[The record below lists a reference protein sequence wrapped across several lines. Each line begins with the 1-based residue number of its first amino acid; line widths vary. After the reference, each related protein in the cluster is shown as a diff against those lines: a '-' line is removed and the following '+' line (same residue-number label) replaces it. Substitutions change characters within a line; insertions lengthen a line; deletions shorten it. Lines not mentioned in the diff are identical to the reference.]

1 MMIQPNNALR
11 SKLVI
16 LATVARESKLDVF
29 YVHSLSDTIK
39 SAMNAGI
46 IVMPVFIGNDRSI
59 PMAKNDL
66 LKIAFEQDV
75 DSIVFV
81 DHDLAWDANEMV
93 RLMTADA
100 PVAVLPVISK
110 KPNSVIYDID
120 FDKSNPQFDKQGLLK
135 VTYASTACMKLDK
148 TVIQAL
154 MNSNVSI
161 TDENNNDVK
170 VVFEHQTQYGRFFN
184 ESMVLCNKLKDLGID
199 IWAIPTTTCSQN
211 TINLF
216 TADFPGWLDSIRQS
230 TSVPQD
236 IKSLY
241 E

>member
-1 MMIQPNNALR
+1 MMTPNNTALK

-16 LATVARESKLDVF
+16 LATVARDSKLDVF

-39 SAMNAGI
+39 SAMSMGI
-46 IVMPVFIGNDRSI
+46 TVIPVFIGNDRSV

-66 LKIAFEQDV
+66 LKIAFEQEV
-75 DSIVFV
+75 DSLVFV

-93 RLMTADA
+93 RIMMSDL
-100 PVAVLPVISK
+100 PVVVLPVISK
-110 KPNSVIYDID
+110 KSNSVIYDID
-120 FDKSNPQFDKQGLLK
+120 FDKFNLQFDQQGFLK
-135 VTYASTACMKLDK
+135 VSYASTACMKLDRP
-148 TVIQAL
+148 VIQAL
-154 MNSNVSI
+154 MNSNISI

-184 ESMVLCNKLKDLGID
+184 ESQVLCNKLKDLGID
-199 IWAIPTTTCSQN
+199 IWAWPTTTCSQN
-211 TINLF
+211 TNNLF
-216 TADFPGWLDSIRQS
+216 TADFPGWLDGIKQRVS
-230 TSVPQD
+230 TPQD

>member
-1 MMIQPNNALR
+1 MMIQPNTALR

-16 LATVARESKLDVF
+16 LATVAKESKLDVF

-39 SAMNAGI
+39 SAMSAGI
-46 IVMPVFIGNDRSI
+46 TVMPVFIGNERSI

-81 DHDLAWDANEMV
+81 DNDLAWDANEMV
-93 RLMTADA
+93 RLMLSNQ
-100 PVAVLPVISK
+100 VVSVLPVISK
-110 KPNSVIYDID
+110 KPSSVIYDID
-120 FDKSNPQFDKQGLLK
+120 FDKSNLQFDNQGFLK
-135 VTYASTACMKLDK
+135 VSYASTACMKLDR

-184 ESMVLCNKLKDLGID
+184 ESQVLCNKLKDLGID
-199 IWAIPTTTCSQN
+199 IWALPTTTCSQN
-211 TINLF
+211 TNNLF
-216 TADFPGWLDSIRQS
+216 TADFPGWLDGIKQRVS
-230 TSVPQD
+230 TPQD